1 MKKTQQGFTLIELM
15 IVIAIIGILAAIAI
29 PAYNDYVIRSKVS
42 EGLNVASA
50 AKTSVSEFMLSG
62 DGTLP
67 ANQAESGFDTVITS
81 FVSGMAWNAGAVQV
95 TIDAAGVG
103 MGGGESLVI
112 NLTPSYATTHVA
124 WACTSTGTVKY
135 APGPCR

>member
-62 DGTLP
+62 DGTAP
-67 ANQAESGFDTVITS
+67 ATQAEAGFDSVVTS
-81 FVSGMAWNAGAVQV
+81 FVSGMAWNASAVQV
-95 TIDAAGVG
+95 TIDASGVG

-112 NLTPSYATTHVA
+112 SLTPTYATTHVA
-124 WACTSTGTVKY
+124 WDCTSTGTVKY